1 MDNAAERLKGLE
13 DEASKMADAKE
24 KAFFYKDNIV
34 KAMEELRQPT
44 DELEVLIDKKL
55 WPVPTYGDML
65 FEV

>member
-1 MDNAAERLKGLE
+1 
-13 DEASKMADAKE
+13 MADAKE
-24 KAFFYKDNIV
+24 KAFLYKDNIV

-44 DELEVLIDKKL
+44 DELEVLVDKKL